1 MESNVEIK
9 NQMRGCSSW
18 RFMILN
24 SKKIGDISPLG
35 KSQVQGHHAQWRRLG
50 TAQLWGSWHRGHNE
64 AHPQVLSPVA

>member
-24 SKKIGDISPLG
+24 SLILTSVYCLDGGEPWTIVEKD
-35 KSQVQGHHAQWRRLG
+35 SQI
-50 TAQLWGSWHRGHNE
+50 T
-64 AHPQVLSPVA
+64 VANNFITFLLLKTIYVAK

>member
-18 RFMILN
+18 RFTILN

-35 KSQVQGHHAQWRRLG
+35 KSQVQGHHAQWRRLC
-50 TAQLWGSWHRGHNE
+50 AGSE
-64 AHPQVLSPVA
+64 AIMKHIPKC